1 MREHATALSPSAAL
15 PAEGNAPDPVLPRY
29 GQSTLADLLPSI
41 AARLGVR
48 GCDDVLGLPAARSWV
63 VLLVDG
69 LGEHA
74 LDEHA
79 DAAPYLASLRA
90 GRPSLTACVPS
101 TTATSITSLGT
112 GLVPGRHGVVGYTSR
127 IPGTLSLLNAL
138 TWDATVDP
146 AEWQPHPS
154 VFERLRESGRQATVV
169 SRGSFEGSGLTLVSQ
184 RGSEYAA
191 VDSAWERVGVVAELA
206 DTPSSLTYAYESRL
220 DQTGHKHGSAAPE
233 WVDALRRID
242 REAAALSEALPLDT
256 GLVVTGDHG
265 FVDVPVDRRIDADA
279 AELAEGV
286 VLLGGEARFR
296 HLWTEAGATGDVVA
310 AWRAT
315 CGDRAWV
322 ATREEAEAAGWF
334 GPVDPAVRPRI
345 GEVLVAARGTA
356 AVVTPSRFPLETRM
370 VGFHGSLT
378 AAEMNVPLLV
388 DVIG

>member
-1 MREHATALSPSAAL
+1 MDS
-15 PAEGNAPDPVLPRY
+15 APDPVLPRY
-29 GQSTLADLLPSI
+29 GRSTLADLLPSI
-41 AARLGVR
+41 AARLGVP

-63 VLLVDG
+63 VLLIDG

-79 DAAPYLASLRA
+79 DAVPHLASLR
-90 GRPSLTACVPS
+90 GGPPLTACVPS

-154 VFERLRESGRQATVV
+154 VFERVAKSGGRASVV
-169 SRGSFEGSGLTLVSQ
+169 SRASFEGSGLTLASQ
-184 RGSEYAA
+184 RGSTYVA
-191 VDSAWERVGVVAELA
+191 VESAWERIGVVADLA
-206 DTPSSLTYAYESRL
+206 ETPGSLTYAYESRL
-220 DQTGHKHGSAAPE
+220 DKTGHKHGCSSPG
-233 WVDALRRID
+233 WVEALRRID
-242 REAAALSEALPLDT
+242 QEAAALREALPPGT

-265 FVDVPVDRRIDADA
+265 FVDVPADHRVDADA
-279 AELAEGV
+279 GELAEGV

-296 HLWTEAGATGDVVA
+296 HLWTVAGATDDVVA
-310 AWRAT
+310 AWRAG
-315 CGDRAWV
+315 CGNRAWV
-322 ATREEAEAAGWF
+322 VTREEAESAGWF
-334 GPVDPAVRPRI
+334 GPVDADVRPRI

-356 AVVTPSRFPLETRM
+356 AVVTPSRFPRESEM

-378 AAEMNVPLLV
+378 AEEMNVPLLV
-388 DVIG
+388 DVVG